1 MKTYQVIT
9 AASTFPVSLTEA
21 KSHLKVDTSADDT
34 YITSIIKAATQL
46 SEEYTN
52 RFFIDTVIEQ
62 YASSFKEL
70 ETLFKSKVSSIA
82 NVKYYANGTTTIPS
96 SITLIN
102 AGSGYTQGLNSN
114 LQCAG
119 GNGSGAIVNATADT
133 NNQITSVELIVA
145 GSGYALNDTLTILG
159 GNNDATFKI
168 ASLGSSENLVLLNS
182 SIYDTQLN
190 YEPSQIQLVDGQSFP
205 DITKRNDAVI
215 CRYTVGYGSSASD
228 VPEIIKQAI
237 LLTIGN
243 FYQNRNSVVIGR
255 IATELPQNVKWL
267 LDTYKVQIVG

>member
-62 YASSFKEL
+62 TCSSFADL
-70 ETLFKSKVSSIA
+70 QTLFKSKVSAVAS
-82 NVKYYANGTTTIPS
+82 VKYYDS
-96 SITLIN
+96 
-102 AGSGYTQGLNSN
+102 
-114 LQCAG
+114 
-119 GNGSGAIVNATADT
+119 D
-133 NNQITSVELIVA
+133 
-145 GSGYALNDTLTILG
+145 
-159 GNNDATFKI
+159 
-168 ASLGSSENLVLLNS
+168 NS
-182 SIYDTQLN
+182 SQTLDSAIYDVQLN
-190 YEPSQIQLVDGQSFP
+190 YEPAQIQLADNQNFP
-205 DITKRNDAVI
+205 SITKRNDAVVA
-215 CRYTVGYGSSASD
+215 RYTVGYGSAASD

-243 FYQNRNSVVIGR
+243 FYANRQSVITGR
-255 IATELPQNVKWL
+255 IATELPQNSKWL

>member
-9 AASTFPVSLTEA
+9 PASTYPVSLTEA
-21 KSHLKVDTSADDT
+21 KSHLKVDTTADDT

-62 YASSFKEL
+62 TCSDFAQL
-70 ETLFKSKVSSIA
+70 QTLFKSKVSA
-82 NVKYYANGTTTIPS
+82 VAHVKYYDSDNSLQTLS
-96 SITLIN
+96 ST
-102 AGSGYTQGLNSN
+102 
-114 LQCAG
+114 
-119 GNGSGAIVNATADT
+119 
-133 NNQITSVELIVA
+133 
-145 GSGYALNDTLTILG
+145 
-159 GNNDATFKI
+159 
-168 ASLGSSENLVLLNS
+168 
-182 SIYDTQLN
+182 IYDTQLQ
-190 YEPSQIQLVDGQSFP
+190 YEPSQIQLADDKSFP
-205 DITKRNDAVI
+205 EITKRNDAVVA
-215 CRYTVGYGSSASD
+215 RYTVGYGTASD

-255 IATELPQNVKWL
+255 IATELPMNVKWL

>member
-9 AASTFPVSLTEA
+9 AATSYPVSLTEA
-21 KSHLKVDTSADDT
+21 KSHLKVDTTADDT

-52 RFFIDTVIEQ
+52 RFFINTVIEQ
-62 YASSFKEL
+62 TCSNFAQL
-70 ETLFKSKVSSIA
+70 QTLFKSKVSA
-82 NVKYYANGTTTIPS
+82 VAHVKYYDSDNS
-96 SITLIN
+96 LQTL
-102 AGSGYTQGLNSN
+102 S
-114 LQCAG
+114 
-119 GNGSGAIVNATADT
+119 AT
-133 NNQITSVELIVA
+133 
-145 GSGYALNDTLTILG
+145 
-159 GNNDATFKI
+159 
-168 ASLGSSENLVLLNS
+168 
-182 SIYDTQLN
+182 IYDTQLN

-205 DITKRNDAVI
+205 EITKRNDAVVA
-215 CRYTVGYGSSASD
+215 RYTVGYGSAASD

-255 IATELPQNVKWL
+255 IATELPMNVKWL

>member
-52 RFFIDTVIEQ
+52 RFFINTLIDQTC
-62 YASSFKEL
+62 SSFAEL
-70 ETLFKSKVSSIA
+70 QTLFKSKV
-82 NVKYYANGTTTIPS
+82 NDVQYVKYYDSNETLQTLANT
-96 SITLIN
+96 
-102 AGSGYTQGLNSN
+102 
-114 LQCAG
+114 
-119 GNGSGAIVNATADT
+119 
-133 NNQITSVELIVA
+133 E
-145 GSGYALNDTLTILG
+145 
-159 GNNDATFKI
+159 
-168 ASLGSSENLVLLNS
+168 
-182 SIYDTQLN
+182 YDKMLS
-190 YEPSQIQLVDGQSFP
+190 YEPSQIQLADGKSFP
-205 DITKRNDAVI
+205 SITKRNDAVI

-228 VPEIIKQAI
+228 VPDIIKQAI

>member
-52 RFFIDTVIEQ
+52 RFFINTVIDQ
-62 YASSFKEL
+62 TCSSFAEL
-70 ETLFKSKVSSIA
+70 QTLFKSKV
-82 NVKYYANGTTTIPS
+82 NDVQYVKYYDSNE
-96 SITLIN
+96 TLQ
-102 AGSGYTQGLNSN
+102 TL
-114 LQCAG
+114 
-119 GNGSGAIVNATADT
+119 ADT
-133 NNQITSVELIVA
+133 E
-145 GSGYALNDTLTILG
+145 
-159 GNNDATFKI
+159 
-168 ASLGSSENLVLLNS
+168 
-182 SIYDTQLN
+182 YDKMLS
-190 YEPSQIQLVDGQSFP
+190 YEPSQIQLADGKSFP
-205 DITKRNDAVI
+205 SITKRNDAVI